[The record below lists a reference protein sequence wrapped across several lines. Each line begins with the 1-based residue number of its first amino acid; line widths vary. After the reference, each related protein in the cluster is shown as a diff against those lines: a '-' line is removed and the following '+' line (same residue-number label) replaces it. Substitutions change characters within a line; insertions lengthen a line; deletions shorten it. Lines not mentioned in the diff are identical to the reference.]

1 MAFDGIVTKA
11 INTEITPLCG
21 ARIDKVFE
29 PNKNEIILGL
39 YLNGCN
45 YALNICI
52 EAQNCRINLTTH
64 SKPNPQVAPNFCMLL
79 RKNLIGLKLKNII
92 TFDLERL
99 IILEFEGFDELDD
112 IISKKLVIE
121 LMGKHSNIILLDDNN
136 VIIDSLRHIKEIDEN
151 YRDILPHTKYTF
163 PTSDKDNFL
172 ELSNFEAFFNI
183 IISNF
188 SDILEANNI
197 NDLANQISSTFNG
210 ISKSFINSI
219 INKYQIKK
227 VDKSNLEIIF
237 NYIIGYIRISIEGYY
252 IERFINICGNE
263 KITIWNLKRNKNV
276 KLELNIGIKDLKKV
290 AKIAKQ
296 TKCKIKIIKKK
307 GLPFLFNR
315 YRKRK
320 LFFVFLLVI
329 IIGLGIS
336 SNFVWNIQI
345 VEEDKE
351 SIENLYQDVVES
363 GLEIGKMKSKINTKD
378 IINKVRLKRNDIAW
392 MGIELKGTNA
402 IVKVVKATA
411 KPEIVDDNEYCN
423 IVSDKQGI
431 ITKINAQNGT
441 IAVKVGDTVN
451 VGTTLINGW
460 MEGKYTGLRYVH
472 AKGEIQAKVWH
483 TKNKKIL
490 YNATEKTETGNIENK
505 YQIKINN
512 FEINLSKRLSKFKI
526 YDTIVLEN
534 KFKIFSDFYLPI
546 SLVKITNKEIKE
558 EQKNYNAEQAKD
570 LGIEQLQEELDNEI
584 EDKSKVVNKIIN
596 TYEKEDG
603 IEVYVTYEVLED
615 IGTNEKIVF

>member
-1 MAFDGIVTKA
+1 
-11 INTEITPLCG
+11 
-21 ARIDKVFE
+21 
-29 PNKNEIILGL
+29 
-39 YLNGCN
+39 
-45 YALNICI
+45 
-52 EAQNCRINLTTH
+52 
-64 SKPNPQVAPNFCMLL
+64 ML
-79 RKNLIGLKLKNII
+79 
-92 TFDLERL
+92 
-99 IILEFEGFDELDD
+99 
-112 IISKKLVIE
+112 
-121 LMGKHSNIILLDDNN
+121 
-136 VIIDSLRHIKEIDEN
+136 IK
-151 YRDILPHTKYTF
+151 
-163 PTSDKDNFL
+163 
-172 ELSNFEAFFNI
+172 
-183 IISNF
+183 
-188 SDILEANNI
+188 
-197 NDLANQISSTFNG
+197 
-210 ISKSFINSI
+210 
-219 INKYQIKK
+219 
-227 VDKSNLEIIF
+227 IIF
-237 NYIIGYIRISIEGYY
+237 NYIIGYIRISVEGYY
-252 IERFINICGNE
+252 IERFINICRNN
-263 KITIWNLKRNKNV
+263 KITIWNLKRDKNV
-276 KLELNIGIKDLKKV
+276 KLELNIGIRDLKKV

-296 TKCKIKIIKKK
+296 TKCKMKIIKKK

-558 EQKNYNAEQAKD
+558 EQKNYNVEQAKD